1 MSDALSDG
9 AQHVPAWRIAAG
21 ASVLLALVGLAAYLA
36 PVYLRN
42 LKLQQYVE
50 ELASRADSPSKPDD
64 VLRAAVLEKANELDL
79 PVKVENV
86 QISRINDSFKIG
98 VRYVVRVDLPMY
110 TVDLHFYPG
119 AGSR

>member
-1 MSDALSDG
+1 MNTEA
-9 AQHVPAWRIAAG
+9 VPAWRIAAG
-21 ASVLLALVGLAAYLA
+21 ALILIALLALAAYLA

-64 VLRAAVLEKANELDL
+64 VLRSAVMEKANELDL
-79 PVKVENV
+79 PVKTENV
-86 QISRINDSFKIG
+86 QISRINDAFKIS
-98 VRYVVRVDLPMY
+98 VRYVVRMDLPFY
-110 TVDLHFYPG
+110 KVDLHFYPG

>member
-1 MSDALSDG
+1 MSAAPSG
-9 AQHVPAWRIAAG
+9 GPQNVPAWRIIAG
-21 ASVLLALVGLAAYLA
+21 AAVLLALLGLAAYLA

-64 VLRAAVLEKANELDL
+64 VLRAAVIEKANALDL

-86 QISRINDSFKIG
+86 QISRMHDSFKIG
-98 VRYVVRVDLPMY
+98 VRYIVRVDLPLY

>member
-1 MSDALSDG
+1 MKTEA
-9 AQHVPAWRIAAG
+9 VPAWRIAAG
-21 ASVLLALVGLAAYLA
+21 AIVLFALLGLAAYLA

-64 VLRAAVLEKANELDL
+64 VLRSAVIEKANELDL
-79 PVKVENV
+79 PVKTENV
-86 QISRINDSFKIG
+86 QISRINDAFKIS
-98 VRYVVRVDLPMY
+98 VRYIVRVNLPLY

-119 AGSR
+119 AGSL

>member
-1 MSDALSDG
+1 MSTG
-9 AQHVPAWRIAAG
+9 AVPAWRIAAG
-21 ASVLLALVGLAAYLA
+21 AFVLIALVALAAYLT

-50 ELASRADSPSKPDD
+50 ELASRSDSRAKPDD
-64 VLRAAVLEKANELDL
+64 VLRAAVMEKANALDL
-79 PVKVENV
+79 PVKTENV
-86 QISRINDSFKIG
+86 QISRFNDDFKIS
-98 VRYVVRVDLPMY
+98 VRYIVRVDLPMY